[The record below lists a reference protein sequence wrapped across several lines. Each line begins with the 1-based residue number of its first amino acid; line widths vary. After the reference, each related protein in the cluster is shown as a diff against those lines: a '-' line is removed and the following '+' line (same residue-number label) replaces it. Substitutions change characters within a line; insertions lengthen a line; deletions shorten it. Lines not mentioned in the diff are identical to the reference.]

1 MKPAAF
7 HYLRPKTIT
16 HAIEFLRREDGETR
30 VLAGGQSLV
39 PMLNFR
45 LARFDYL
52 VDLNYIDELAY
63 INRDTDML
71 RIGAMTRQR
80 AIETSPIVA
89 SAAPLLQE
97 VTRSIGHLPT
107 RSRGTIGG
115 SVAHADPAAE
125 YPATLIALGATL
137 VAQSEAGKREISADD
152 FFKDIYS
159 TALRPDE
166 LLVEIKVPVVRPG
179 QVFGFEEFS
188 RRKGDLAIIGI
199 LGAFSTDG
207 DRLTSARLVAFGL
220 ASAPQ
225 RLREAEAILQNF
237 TANHVPLDDVVRIV
251 TSTVNAHSDVAATAE
266 LRGHL
271 AGVLTRHT
279 VAKALRSRS

>member
-16 HAIEFLRREDGETR
+16 DAIECLRREDGETR
-30 VLAGGQSLV
+30 ILAGGQSLV

-52 VDLNYIDELAY
+52 IDINYIDELAY
-63 INRDTDML
+63 IRREENFL

-80 AIETSPIVA
+80 AIETSTLVA
-89 SAAPLLQE
+89 SATPLLQK
-97 VTRSIGHLPT
+97 VTCSIGHLPT

-125 YPATLIALGATL
+125 YPATLIALGATM
-137 VAQSEAGKREISADD
+137 VAQSEAGKRDIAADD
-152 FFKDIYS
+152 FFEDIYS

-179 QVFGFEEFS
+179 QLFGFDEIS

-199 LGAFSTDG
+199 VGAFSIDG
-207 DRLTSARLVAFGL
+207 DRIATARLVAFGL

-225 RLREAEAILQNF
+225 RIREAEEILQNC
-237 TANHVPLDDVVRIV
+237 AVNQAPLDDVARIV
-251 TSTVNAHSDVAATAE
+251 TSNVNSHDDVAATAN
-266 LRGHL
+266 LRSHL
-271 AGVLTRHT
+271 AGVLARN
-279 VAKALRSRS
+279 VAENALRSRS